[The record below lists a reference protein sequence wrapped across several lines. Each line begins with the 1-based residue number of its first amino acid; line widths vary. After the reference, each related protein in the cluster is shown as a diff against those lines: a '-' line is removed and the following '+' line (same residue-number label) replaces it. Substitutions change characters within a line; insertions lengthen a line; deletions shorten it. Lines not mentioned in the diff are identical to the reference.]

1 MLLVVSILLVLSIL
15 SPFLYKIFRG
25 ITGWIITIIVLFS
38 LVNFFRYGNIIIENN
53 FHIEKYI
60 ILDSAGINLE
70 FYLDGLGFLFGVLI
84 LAVAAIIILYS
95 GHYYKD
101 NELTGRFYRYF
112 LLLAFSIFGLVT
124 SGNLIIL
131 FIFWVLTDVSTY
143 FLLNCYSKNEKSES
157 SARQA
162 LTLMGFGSL
171 AFLAGLIL
179 ICISAGTFSIQ
190 ELLTNRELIVFNN
203 IYLLILVL
211 IFLGVFTKSVQ
222 MPFHFWLPDIKATP
236 APVNAFIQSTAT
248 VIAGIF
254 LLMRLNP
261 VTGDTK
267 EWIYILTGT
276 GIITMI
282 VGGFISVKQSD
293 LNKILA
299 YSTISTMGLIV
310 ALIGIGTQE
319 TIQAAVVFFIAHT
332 LYKGSLFLTSGI
344 IEKSANSRDINI
356 LSGLYKTAP
365 FLAIISFAAA
375 ASQSGLP
382 LFFGFYGK
390 ELTYSSSFNAGFLNI
405 LLTFIF
411 LTGNVFMVCTAL
423 MTGVKPFTGE
433 YDKKNI
439 QTDSLLY
446 ISPLILSLTGIV
458 IFFIP
463 GLMNFYFI
471 NPAVNSVFGVDVK
484 IELSLWNSFILS
496 SFLVLVTL
504 IGGYYAFQ
512 YRRYFKIHLEKPFLS
527 LVPSAI
533 FNNLISGLNKV
544 FIFLKNVYKTKIRNN
559 QKATEEKQKTK

>member
-25 ITGWIITIIVLFS
+25 ITGLFITLTVLFS
-38 LVNFFRYGNIIIENN
+38 LYIFFQYGNIIIGNN
-53 FHIEKYI
+53 FHIEKYN
-60 ILDSAGINLE
+60 LFDSAGINLE
-70 FYLDGLGFLFGVLI
+70 FYLDGLGFLFGVLV
-84 LAVAAIIILYS
+84 LAAATLIILYS
-95 GHYYKD
+95 GYYNKD
-101 NELTGRFYRYF
+101 KELTGKFYRYF
-112 LLLAFSIFGLVT
+112 LLLAFSIFGIVT

-131 FIFWVLTDVSTY
+131 FIFWVLTDISTY
-143 FLLNCYSKNEKSES
+143 FLLNCYGKNDESES

-162 LTLMGFGSL
+162 LTVMGFGSL
-171 AFLAGLIL
+171 AFLTALIL
-179 ICISAGTFSIQ
+179 IFISAGTFSVQ

-203 IYLLILVL
+203 IYLLLLIL
-211 IFLGVFTKSVQ
+211 IFLGAFTKSVQ
-222 MPFHFWLPDIKATP
+222 MPFHFWLPDIKAAS
-236 APVNAFIQSTAT
+236 APVNAFIQSAAT
-248 VIAGIF
+248 VTAGIYI
-254 LLMRLNP
+254 LMRLNP

-267 EWIYILTGT
+267 EWFYILTGIGMT
-276 GIITMI
+276 TMI

-319 TIQAAVVFFIAHT
+319 TIQAAVVFLIAHS
-332 LYKGSLFLTSGI
+332 LYKGSLLLTSGI

-356 LSGLYKTAP
+356 LSGLFKTAP
-365 FLAIISFAAA
+365 FLAFISFAAA
-375 ASQSGLP
+375 ASQSGVP

-390 ELTYSSSFNAGFLNI
+390 ELTYSSSFNAGFLNVFLTI
-405 LLTFIF
+405 LL
-411 LTGNVFMVCTAL
+411 LTGNIFTVCTAL

-446 ISPLILSLTGIV
+446 ISPLILSLTGFV
-458 IFFIP
+458 LFFIP

-471 NPAVNSVFGVDVK
+471 NPAVNSVSGVDVK

-496 SFLVLVTL
+496 SFLVFVTL

-533 FNNLISGLNKV
+533 FNNLISGLNK
-544 FIFLKNVYKTKIRNN
+544 ISLSLYNVYKTKIRNN
-559 QKATEEKQKTK
+559 QKATEEKKTK